1 MITARTFLTS
11 LSLAILTSLPACG
24 GSTNESEE
32 EAEISIQPAEP
43 AQESPGT
50 VKIPAVNCVPRTR
63 CL

>member
-1 MITARTFLTS
+1 MITARTFITS
-11 LSLAILTSLPACG
+11 LSLAIITSLTACG
-24 GSTNESEE
+24 GSISTEE

-50 VKIPAVNCVPRTR
+50 VKIPSVSCVPRIR

>member
-24 GSTNESEE
+24 GSTSA
-32 EAEISIQPAEP
+32 EAEAETETTPTQP